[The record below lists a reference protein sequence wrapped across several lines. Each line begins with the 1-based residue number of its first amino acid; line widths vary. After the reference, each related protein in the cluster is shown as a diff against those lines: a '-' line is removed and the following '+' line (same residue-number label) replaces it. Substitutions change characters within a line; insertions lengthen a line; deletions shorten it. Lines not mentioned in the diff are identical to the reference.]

1 MVVVWCSLVVAAAVN
16 ALVAGADWKQ
26 HAAAVSAG
34 AAGLTVLTNVAG
46 PAGGNTFSFGVAVA
60 IDYAVPC
67 VIRSSPIRCPRS
79 ALPPASL
86 VAVWGLWYRRLSC
99 IALIIN

>member
-46 PAGGNTFSFGVAVA
+46 PAGGNTFSFGVA

-67 VIRSSPIRCPRS
+67 VRSSPIRCPRS
-79 ALPPASL
+79 ALPPAMQAWSQYG
-86 VAVWGLWYRRLSC
+86 ACGTAAYR
-99 IALIIN
+99 ALR